1 MSSQSLVETI
11 LSAQGPRLLPI
22 SSAAA
27 QTKSTCS
34 IGWKNRR
41 IREVEKPKNVSK
53 GCGETAGAIGIK
65 VIGPEMMTHTS
76 IVQIAV
82 GVAVGVEVGATVGV
96 EVGGDVTGGKVSV
109 AGGINVWI
117 TSTSS

>member
-11 LSAQGPRLLPI
+11 LSAQGPRLFPI
-22 SSAAA
+22 SSAAE
-27 QTKSTCS
+27 QTRSTCS
-34 IGWKNRR
+34 IGWKKWKDKRSR
-41 IREVEKPKNVSK
+41 KTKKCIKR
-53 GCGETAGAIGIK
+53 CGETAGMIAIK

-82 GVAVGVEVGATVGV
+82 GGAVGEEVGATVGV
-96 EVGGDVTGGKVSV
+96 EVGGDVTGGKVSA
-109 AGGINVWI
+109 AGGMNVWI